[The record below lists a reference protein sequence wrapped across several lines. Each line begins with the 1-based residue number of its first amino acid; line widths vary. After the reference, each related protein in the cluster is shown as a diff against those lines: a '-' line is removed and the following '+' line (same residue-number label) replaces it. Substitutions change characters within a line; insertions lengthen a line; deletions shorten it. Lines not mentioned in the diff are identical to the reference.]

1 MCILCHNIGRTLF
14 PLLLTTCIC
23 AIALG
28 CAGARTPGDAN
39 GPEAN
44 GRQDSKTDVE
54 NGAQAPTTMQMP
66 PEPPGSTLSYGRETV
81 EAGLGAYC
89 WTTARATS
97 CVDAIGVSLGGGKLT
112 VPSGAPLSFEY
123 KGNKLNSLNVTAYE
137 VGPESGGGNRIEKGV
152 LVPPYARGGK
162 EERPKVRRS
171 GNRARIVAR
180 LPAGEY
186 VFDVHAR
193 MPEGDVSYGFRLT
206 VQARGAASEG
216 VRAFAN
222 VRFDPAVPVGEVR
235 RVAAEHGVE
244 GGMIEGEY
252 RIGGEVHTWGWTGGL
267 GANFEKQ
274 HLGAFADMVDS
285 AGQMSP
291 EEREEF
297 APETP
302 TTKRALKNNGAG
314 AVKISGIEFRGPA
327 SVLEELV
334 REEDAR
340 ISKASVTTE
349 AERRDVLRNLPK
361 GCCN

>member
-1 MCILCHNIGRTLF
+1 MSMCILCHNVGRILF

-28 CAGARTPGDAN
+28 CAGARTLGDAN

-44 GRQDSKTDVE
+44 IRRDSKTGVE
-54 NGAQAPTTMQMP
+54 NGAQAPTTVRMP
-66 PEPPGSTLSYGRETV
+66 PEPPGSTLSYHGKTV

-97 CVDAIGVSLGGGKLT
+97 CVDAIGISLGGGKLT
-112 VPSGAPLSFEY
+112 VPSGAPLSFAYE
-123 KGNKLNSLNVTAYE
+123 GNKLNSLNVTAYE
-137 VGPESGGGNRIEKGV
+137 VGVGDGGKNRIENGV
-152 LVPPYARGGK
+152 LVPPYVRGGK
-162 EERPKVRRS
+162 EERPEVRRS
-171 GNRARIVAR
+171 GNRARIVAS

-186 VFDVHAR
+186 VFDARAR
-193 MPEGDVSYGFRLT
+193 MPEGDASYGFRLI
-206 VQARGAASEG
+206 VRARGAASQG
-216 VRAFAN
+216 DPAFAD

-235 RVAAEHGVE
+235 RMAAEHGVE
-244 GGMIEGEY
+244 GGMIE
-252 RIGGEVHTWGWTGGL
+252 GEVHTWGWTGGL

-274 HLGAFADMVDS
+274 HLGAFADMAES

-291 EEREEF
+291 KDREEL
-297 APETP
+297 
-302 TTKRALKNNGAG
+302 ALKSAKPPAMKEALENDNGG

-327 SVLEELV
+327 SVLEELI